1 MKTDPQTV
9 VVGAGIVGICTAL
22 YLQEKGRQVILIDP
36 MPPGEGTSSGNAG
49 IISVGSVH
57 PEAMPGIWKEIPHML
72 LQRMAPIALR
82 PAYAPRLLPWFSRFL
97 ASSSIA
103 KADQSSAAIS
113 ALSSRALDY
122 LQPLVNKAGAQAL
135 LRQEGTLYINETP
148 SQFAAAKL
156 NCSYYQRRNVDYQ
169 LVEGPELTDLE
180 PNLRSGFAG
189 AVLVPAGAQTLSPLA
204 LSRSLFKLF
213 QQQGGEFITAEVTG
227 FKLEGK
233 LVTALY
239 TDCEMSFNQVP
250 SNQAPSNQ
258 VPSNQAPSNQVPSNQ
273 VLCRE
278 VFITAGAYSKTLAK
292 QLGSTVPL
300 DTERGYSLDL
310 PSPGIELKRPLLFA
324 GRAFAATSMVEGL
337 RLAGTVE
344 FAGLKAAPNYQRA
357 HNLAQQAAY
366 LFPQLNAAEGEN
378 EGKPWMGFRPSVPDT
393 VPVISAS
400 PHFDNAF
407 FGFGHGHLGLTQGA
421 VTGAMLSALAVGENC
436 PLAIS
441 PFRVDRAW

>member
-1 MKTDPQTV
+1 MKKDPETV

-22 YLQEKGRQVILIDP
+22 YLQEKGRQVTLIDR

-57 PEAMPGIWKEIPHML
+57 PEAMPGIWREIPHML

-82 PAYAPRLLPWFSRFL
+82 PAYAPRLLPWFARFL
-97 ASSSIA
+97 SSSSPA

-122 LQPLVNKAGAQAL
+122 LQPLVDKAGARAL

-148 SQFAAAKL
+148 SQFAAARL
-156 NCSYYQRRNVDYQ
+156 NCSYYQRRDVDYQ
-169 LVEGPELTDLE
+169 LVDGSELADLE
-180 PNLRSGFAG
+180 PNLRSGLAG

-204 LSRSLFKLF
+204 LSRSLFRLF
-213 QQQGGEFITAEVTG
+213 QQQGGEFLAAEVRG

-233 LVTALY
+233 RVTALY
-239 TDCEMSFNQVP
+239 TDRDMP
-250 SNQAPSNQ
+250 SNQMHSNQVHSNQ
-258 VPSNQAPSNQVPSNQ
+258 VP
-273 VLCRE
+273 CRE

-292 QLGSTVPL
+292 QLGSSVPL
-300 DTERGYSLDL
+300 DTERGYSVDL

-324 GRAFAATSMVEGL
+324 GRAFAATSMSDGL

-357 HNLAQQAAY
+357 HNLARQAAY
-366 LFPQLNAAEGEN
+366 LFPRLNAPEGQN
-378 EGKPWMGFRPSVPDT
+378 EGIPWMGFRPSVPDT

-400 PHFDNAF
+400 PYFDNAF
-407 FGFGHGHLGLTQGA
+407 FGFGHGHLGLTQAA
-421 VTGAMLSALAVGENC
+421 VTGAMLAALAVGEDC

>member
-1 MKTDPQTV
+1 MKKDPETV

-22 YLQEKGRQVILIDP
+22 YLQEKGRQVTLIDR

-82 PAYAPRLLPWFSRFL
+82 PAYAPRLLPWFARFL
-97 ASSSIA
+97 SSSSPA

-122 LQPLVNKAGAQAL
+122 LQPLVDKAGARAL

-148 SQFAAAKL
+148 SQFAAARL
-156 NCSYYQRRNVDYQ
+156 NCSYYQRRDVDYQ
-169 LVEGPELTDLE
+169 LVDGSELADLE
-180 PNLRSGFAG
+180 PNLRSGLAG

-204 LSRSLFKLF
+204 LSRSLFRLF
-213 QQQGGEFITAEVTG
+213 QQQGGEFLAAEVRG

-233 LVTALY
+233 RVTALY
-239 TDCEMSFNQVP
+239 TDRDMP
-250 SNQAPSNQ
+250 SNQMLSSQELSNQ
-258 VPSNQAPSNQVPSNQ
+258 VP
-273 VLCRE
+273 CRE

-292 QLGSTVPL
+292 QLGSSVPL
-300 DTERGYSLDL
+300 DTERGYSVDL

-324 GRAFAATSMVEGL
+324 GRAFAATSMSDGL

-357 HNLAQQAAY
+357 HNLARQAAY
-366 LFPQLNAAEGEN
+366 LFPRLNAPEGQN
-378 EGKPWMGFRPSVPDT
+378 EGIPWMGFRPSVPDT

-407 FGFGHGHLGLTQGA
+407 FGFGHGHLGLTQAA
-421 VTGAMLSALAVGENC
+421 VTGAMLAALAVGEDC

>member
-1 MKTDPQTV
+1 MKKDPETV

-22 YLQEKGRQVILIDP
+22 YLQEKGRQVTLIDR

-82 PAYAPRLLPWFSRFL
+82 PAYAPRLLPWFARFL
-97 ASSSIA
+97 SSSSPA

-122 LQPLVNKAGAQAL
+122 LQPLVDKAGARAL

-148 SQFAAAKL
+148 SQFAAARL
-156 NCSYYQRRNVDYQ
+156 NCSYYQRRDVDYQ
-169 LVEGPELTDLE
+169 LVDGSELADLE
-180 PNLRSGFAG
+180 PNLRSGLAG

-204 LSRSLFKLF
+204 LSRSLFRLF
-213 QQQGGEFITAEVTG
+213 QQQGGEFLAAEVRG

-233 LVTALY
+233 RVTALY
-239 TDCEMSFNQVP
+239 TDREMP
-250 SNQAPSNQ
+250 SNQMHSNQVHSNQ
-258 VPSNQAPSNQVPSNQ
+258 VP
-273 VLCRE
+273 CRE

-292 QLGSTVPL
+292 QLGSSVPL
-300 DTERGYSLDL
+300 DTERGYSVDL

-324 GRAFAATSMVEGL
+324 GRAFAATSMSDGL

-357 HNLAQQAAY
+357 HNLARQAAY
-366 LFPQLNAAEGEN
+366 LFPRLNAPEGQN
-378 EGKPWMGFRPSVPDT
+378 EGIPWMGFRPSVPDT

-407 FGFGHGHLGLTQGA
+407 FGFGHGHLGLTQAA
-421 VTGAMLSALAVGENC
+421 VTGAMLAALAVGEDC

>member
-1 MKTDPQTV
+1 MIAIFSPSIHRPFFAQQSDDEIYPRMKKDPETV

-22 YLQEKGRQVILIDP
+22 YLQEKGRQVTLIDR

-82 PAYAPRLLPWFSRFL
+82 PAYAPRLLPWFARFL
-97 ASSSIA
+97 SSSSPA

-122 LQPLVNKAGAQAL
+122 LQPLVDKAGARAL

-148 SQFAAAKL
+148 SQFAAARL
-156 NCSYYQRRNVDYQ
+156 NCSYYQRRDVDYQ
-169 LVEGPELTDLE
+169 LIDGSELADLE
-180 PNLRSGFAG
+180 PNLRSGLAG

-204 LSRSLFKLF
+204 LSRSLFRLF
-213 QQQGGEFITAEVTG
+213 QQQGGEFLAAEVRG

-233 LVTALY
+233 RVTALY
-239 TDCEMSFNQVP
+239 TDRDMP
-250 SNQAPSNQ
+250 SNQELSNQ
-258 VPSNQAPSNQVPSNQ
+258 VP
-273 VLCRE
+273 CRE

-292 QLGSTVPL
+292 QLGSSVPL
-300 DTERGYSLDL
+300 DTERGYSVDL

-324 GRAFAATSMVEGL
+324 GRAFAATSMTDGL

-357 HNLAQQAAY
+357 HNLARQAAY
-366 LFPQLNAAEGEN
+366 LFPRLNAPEGQN
-378 EGKPWMGFRPSVPDT
+378 EGIPWMGFRPSVPDT

-407 FGFGHGHLGLTQGA
+407 F
-421 VTGAMLSALAVGENC
+421 
-436 PLAIS
+436 
-441 PFRVDRAW
+441 

>member
-1 MKTDPQTV
+1 MKKDPETV

-22 YLQEKGRQVILIDP
+22 YLQEKGRQVTLIDR

-82 PAYAPRLLPWFSRFL
+82 PAYAPRLLPWFARFL
-97 ASSSIA
+97 SSSSPA

-122 LQPLVNKAGAQAL
+122 LQPLVDKAGARAL

-148 SQFAAAKL
+148 SQFAAARL
-156 NCSYYQRRNVDYQ
+156 NCSYYQRRDVDYQ
-169 LVEGPELTDLE
+169 LVDGSELADLE
-180 PNLRSGFAG
+180 PNLRSGLAG

-204 LSRSLFKLF
+204 LSRSLFRLF
-213 QQQGGEFITAEVTG
+213 QQQGGEFLAAEVRG

-233 LVTALY
+233 RVTALY
-239 TDCEMSFNQVP
+239 TDRDMP
-250 SNQAPSNQ
+250 SNQMLFSQELSNQ
-258 VPSNQAPSNQVPSNQ
+258 VP
-273 VLCRE
+273 CRE

-292 QLGSTVPL
+292 QLGSSVPL
-300 DTERGYSLDL
+300 DTERGYSVDL

-324 GRAFAATSMVEGL
+324 GRAFAATSMTDGL

-357 HNLAQQAAY
+357 HNLARQAAY
-366 LFPQLNAAEGEN
+366 LFPRLNAPEGQN
-378 EGKPWMGFRPSVPDT
+378 EGIPWMGFRPSVPDT

-407 FGFGHGHLGLTQGA
+407 FGFGHGHLGLTQAA
-421 VTGAMLSALAVGENC
+421 VTGAMLAALAVGEDC

>member
-1 MKTDPQTV
+1 MKKDPETV

-22 YLQEKGRQVILIDP
+22 YLQEKGRQVTLIDR

-82 PAYAPRLLPWFSRFL
+82 PAYAPRLLPWFARFL
-97 ASSSIA
+97 SSSSPA

-122 LQPLVNKAGAQAL
+122 LQPLVDKAGARAL

-148 SQFAAAKL
+148 SQFAAARL
-156 NCSYYQRRNVDYQ
+156 NCSYYQRRDVDYQ
-169 LVEGPELTDLE
+169 LVDGSELADLE
-180 PNLRSGFAG
+180 PNLRSGLAG

-204 LSRSLFKLF
+204 LSRSLFRLF
-213 QQQGGEFITAEVTG
+213 QQQGGEFLAAEVRG

-233 LVTALY
+233 RVTALY
-239 TDCEMSFNQVP
+239 TDRDMP
-250 SNQAPSNQ
+250 SNQMLSSQELSNQ
-258 VPSNQAPSNQVPSNQ
+258 VP
-273 VLCRE
+273 CRE

-292 QLGSTVPL
+292 QLGSSVPL
-300 DTERGYSLDL
+300 DTERGYSVDL

-324 GRAFAATSMVEGL
+324 GRAFAATSMSDGL

-357 HNLAQQAAY
+357 HNLARQAAY
-366 LFPQLNAAEGEN
+366 LFPQLNAPEGQN
-378 EGKPWMGFRPSVPDT
+378 EGIPWMGFRPSVPDT

-407 FGFGHGHLGLTQGA
+407 FGFGHGHLGLTQAA
-421 VTGAMLSALAVGENC
+421 VTGAMLAALAVGEDC

>member
-1 MKTDPQTV
+1 MKKDPETV

-22 YLQEKGRQVILIDP
+22 YLQEKGRQVTLIDR

-82 PAYAPRLLPWFSRFL
+82 PAYAPRLLPWFARFL
-97 ASSSIA
+97 SSSSPA

-122 LQPLVNKAGAQAL
+122 LQPLVDKAGARAL

-148 SQFAAAKL
+148 SQFAAARL
-156 NCSYYQRRNVDYQ
+156 NCSYYQRRDVDYQ
-169 LVEGPELTDLE
+169 LVDGSELADLE
-180 PNLRSGFAG
+180 PNLRSGLAG

-204 LSRSLFKLF
+204 LSRSLFRLF
-213 QQQGGEFITAEVTG
+213 QQQGGEFLAAEVRG

-233 LVTALY
+233 RVTALY
-239 TDCEMSFNQVP
+239 TDRDMP
-250 SNQAPSNQ
+250 SNQMLFSQELSNQKLSNQELSNQ
-258 VPSNQAPSNQVPSNQ
+258 VP
-273 VLCRE
+273 CRE

-292 QLGSTVPL
+292 QLGSSVPL
-300 DTERGYSLDL
+300 DTERGYSVDL

-324 GRAFAATSMVEGL
+324 GRAFAATSMTDGL

-357 HNLAQQAAY
+357 HNLARQAAY
-366 LFPQLNAAEGEN
+366 LFPRLNAPEGQN
-378 EGKPWMGFRPSVPDT
+378 EGIPWMGFRPSVPDT

-407 FGFGHGHLGLTQGA
+407 FGFGHGHLGLTQAA
-421 VTGAMLSALAVGENC
+421 VTGAMLAALAAGEDC

>member
-1 MKTDPQTV
+1 MKKDPETV

-22 YLQEKGRQVILIDP
+22 YLQEKGRQVTLIDR

-82 PAYAPRLLPWFSRFL
+82 PAYAPRLLPWFARFL
-97 ASSSIA
+97 SSSSPA

-122 LQPLVNKAGAQAL
+122 LQPLVDKAGARAL

-148 SQFAAAKL
+148 SQFAAARL
-156 NCSYYQRRNVDYQ
+156 NCSYYQRRDVDYQ
-169 LVEGPELTDLE
+169 LIDGSELADLE
-180 PNLRSGFAG
+180 PNLRSGLAG

-204 LSRSLFKLF
+204 LSRSLFRLF
-213 QQQGGEFITAEVTG
+213 QQQGGEFLAAEVRG

-233 LVTALY
+233 RVTALY
-239 TDCEMSFNQVP
+239 TDRDMP
-250 SNQAPSNQ
+250 SNQELSNQ
-258 VPSNQAPSNQVPSNQ
+258 VP
-273 VLCRE
+273 CRE

-292 QLGSTVPL
+292 QLGSSVPL
-300 DTERGYSLDL
+300 DTERGYSVDL

-324 GRAFAATSMVEGL
+324 GRAFAATSMTDGL

-357 HNLAQQAAY
+357 HNLARQAAY
-366 LFPQLNAAEGEN
+366 LFPRLNAPEGQN
-378 EGKPWMGFRPSVPDT
+378 EGIPWMGFRPSVPDT

-407 FGFGHGHLGLTQGA
+407 FGFGHGHLGLTQAA
-421 VTGAMLSALAVGENC
+421 VTGAMLAALAVGEDC